1 MGVAVYV
8 DNAVIPWRGRLW
20 AHLIASDLDELHALA
35 AAIGLR
41 RVWFQ
46 DRRRFPHYDVDA
58 EYRERAIA
66 AGAIAITDRR
76 IPDDVLMKR
85 SDGSYVPRSVVLAE
99 RSSSRSDRSGTD
111 ASVASSSATARPT
124 NVA

>member
-1 MGVAVYV
+1 MAVYV

-20 AHLIASDLDELHALA
+20 AHLLATDLEELHALA

-41 RVWFQ
+41 RAWFQ
-46 DRRRFPHYDVDA
+46 DARRFPHYDVDV
-58 EYRERAIA
+58 EYRERALA

-85 SDGSYVPRSVVLAE
+85 SDGTYVTRSVVLAE
-99 RSSSRSDRSGTD
+99 RSRSRSERSGTA
-111 ASVASSSATARPT
+111 ASAASSSRTARPT
-124 NVA
+124 NVG

>member
-35 AAIGLR
+35 DAIGLR
-41 RVWFQ
+41 RAWFQ
-46 DRRRFPHYDVDA
+46 DKRRFPHYDVDV
-58 EYRERAIA
+58 EYRERALA
-66 AGAIAITDRR
+66 AGAIAIIDRR

-85 SDGSYVPRSVVLAE
+85 PDGTYVARSIVLAE
-99 RSSSRSDRSGTD
+99 RSRSRSERAGIAANVARSN
-111 ASVASSSATARPT
+111 ATARPT
-124 NVA
+124 NVG